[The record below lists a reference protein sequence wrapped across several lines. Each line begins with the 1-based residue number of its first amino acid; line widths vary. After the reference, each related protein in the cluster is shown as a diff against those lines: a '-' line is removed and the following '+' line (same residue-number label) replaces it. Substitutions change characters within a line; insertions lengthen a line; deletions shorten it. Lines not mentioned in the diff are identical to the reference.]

1 MDSIILTGYVNVT
14 QRDSVPIWLGG
25 DINAW
30 VLEQV
35 QPGAFEEAI
44 EQREVPILLD
54 HDPARQVGTSRSNFD
69 FEEDK
74 IGLRCL
80 AGIVT
85 DPYVIRKART
95 GTLRGWSFAF
105 KTKQTACEPVRMSKR
120 LIEVI
125 GGKNIRLRR
134 NILRM
139 ELLEI
144 SLIDD
149 MKRPIY
155 PGTLIEIAR
164 DLRGKSPKGMTLDSM
179 ISWLKTQRMI
189 RNAEKL
195 KITF

>member
-1 MDSIILTGYVNVT
+1 M
-14 QRDSVPIWLGG
+14 
-25 DINAW
+25 
-30 VLEQV
+30 
-35 QPGAFEEAI
+35 
-44 EQREVPILLD
+44 
-54 HDPARQVGTSRSNFD
+54 
-69 FEEDK
+69 
-74 IGLRCL
+74 
-80 AGIVT
+80 T

-120 LIEVI
+120 LIEEI